1 MNFKTRPHF
10 EDRQLVQYFGESIKL
25 SGDTLYANTGVV
37 KIEPTI
43 LDFTGTTTPVTINGL
58 TGYLNDNN
66 RVSGL
71 VVNPPILKLS
81 GSTGTTTVNV
91 ENFVLKAIDSDGTA
105 VWSPIS
111 GVSWSVS
118 ACTSPFL
125 TTDIQPC
132 TPGGTITINAGDLE
146 INNTVRINDGSQS
159 NGYVFTSDG
168 SGNGSWQP
176 NYVFTGNTSGDC
188 ITDLY
193 ITNLYGCSP
202 ITVWDNL
209 QTVGSTASGDY
220 SNAFGFGSTASG
232 DTSFIH
238 STNSTVS
245 GNRSVVLGGQNITGT
260 TDDTVYTPNLN
271 VSGSYLLHSDN
282 ILEITDLGFESG
294 FKGGYTEFNWNG
306 LTSNIISNSNTSGYT
321 SYLLGNFSNFPTQRD
336 YGFISYYN
344 TNHTRI
350 GTPTVTGSGFY
361 RNKLVIKTALDS
373 IGTVFS
379 NDDLVNFWW
388 EIDGESK
395 MILNPNGNLGIAL
408 NPDGTE
414 SPTVNLQ
421 IGGTGTTG
429 TFKYVDG
436 NQQSGYVLTS
446 DSNGN
451 ATWQINNSSF
461 TGNTSGDCINDIFVS
476 NIHSCSP
483 LNINPLDEGNVYFG
497 SNSGFTVDLG
507 NGGSVYTKGE
517 YVIQS
522 DIDANSIIPL
532 LEIGNNKGFVQLLDY
547 TGNTGFIS
555 INTSTSGLTG
565 LVLGTGGVGE
575 NGLIRY
581 HGSDYLRDTMV
592 AVNGIDFYQN
602 KMLVSGGL
610 DSDGLII
617 AGTPSSNNSRIWFE
631 QNGNSPMMIAGGGTP
646 NDLRLGIALNPNGT
660 ETPTAQLQV
669 GGTGTTGTF
678 KYIDGNQSNGYV
690 LTSDSDGNATWQL
703 NGFLYEIGEY
713 VSGEGG
719 VIFHRYLTGGTQE
732 YLVVDTSNLSTGVEY
747 SNLSTTSIGS
757 TARSFWD
764 GLSNSNAIA
773 AQSGHTTSA
782 ANLCLTSTNNGKSDW
797 YLPSEG
803 ELNLIFDNRY
813 ELSKTLT
820 TVSGATDINYDRIY
834 WSSTERAA
842 TTAYAKSIFGVTSE
856 DKSVNWYVRAIR
868 KFSI

>member
-105 VWSPIS
+105 AWSPIS
-111 GVSWSVS
+111 GISWSVS

-176 NYVFTGNTSGDC
+176 SYVFTGNTSGDC

-220 SNAFGFGSTASG
+220 SYAFGFGSTASG
-232 DTSFIH
+232 NTSFIH
-238 STNSTVS
+238 STNSLVT
-245 GNRSVVLGGQNITGT
+245 GDRSVVLGGQNITGST
-260 TDDTVYTPNLN
+260 NDTVYTPNLN
-271 VSGSYLLHSDN
+271 VSGGYLLHSDN

-344 TNHTRI
+344 TNHSRI
-350 GTPTVTGSGFY
+350 GIPTVTGSGFY

-395 MILNPNGNLGIAL
+395 MILNPNGNLGVAL
-408 NPDGTE
+408 NPNGTE
-414 SPTVNLQ
+414 DPTANLQ

-429 TFKYVDG
+429 TF
-436 NQQSGYVLTS
+436 
-446 DSNGN
+446 
-451 ATWQINNSSF
+451 
-461 TGNTSGDCINDIFVS
+461 
-476 NIHSCSP
+476 
-483 LNINPLDEGNVYFG
+483 
-497 SNSGFTVDLG
+497 
-507 NGGSVYTKGE
+507 
-517 YVIQS
+517 
-522 DIDANSIIPL
+522 
-532 LEIGNNKGFVQLLDY
+532 
-547 TGNTGFIS
+547 
-555 INTSTSGLTG
+555 
-565 LVLGTGGVGE
+565 
-575 NGLIRY
+575 R
-581 HGSDYLRDTMV
+581 
-592 AVNGIDFYQN
+592 
-602 KMLVSGGL
+602 
-610 DSDGLII
+610 
-617 AGTPSSNNSRIWFE
+617 
-631 QNGNSPMMIAGGGTP
+631 
-646 NDLRLGIALNPNGT
+646 
-660 ETPTAQLQV
+660 
-669 GGTGTTGTF
+669 
-678 KYIDGNQSNGYV
+678 YIDGNQSSGYV

-757 TARSFWD
+757 AARSFWD
-764 GLSNSNAIA
+764 GLSNSNAIV

-820 TVSGATDINYDRIY
+820 TISGATDINYDRVH

-856 DKSVNWYVRAIR
+856 DKSGNWYVRAIR